1 MAKKKRSYP
10 RTGKRS
16 RSGSVVMT
24 PLFLLAIAAAG
35 WFGFDKYLA
44 DYIDIP
50 GIATSTETAS
60 NDSDAEAPAAK
71 PAPASTPK
79 GSEVT
84 GTASVVDAD
93 TLDIHGERIRLVG
106 VDAPES
112 KQQCR
117 NGQGTLYRCGQMAA
131 NALDLWINSNPVTCA
146 IEDKDRYGRSLGQC
160 SVRGTSV
167 QEWLVANGHALAYRS
182 YSKQYVPAEEKAEAA
197 KTGIWAAEFVK
208 PWDWR
213 KGVRLEGEKPTKSAQ
228 SSAKTSG

>member
-1 MAKKKRSYP
+1 MA
-10 RTGKRS
+10 
-16 RSGSVVMT
+16 
-24 PLFLLAIAAAG
+24 PLFLLAVAAAG
-35 WFGFDKYLA
+35 WFGYDKYLA
-44 DYIDIP
+44 GYIDIP
-50 GIATSTETAS
+50 GITTPTKTAS
-60 NDSDAEAPAAK
+60 NTPEDEAPAAK

-117 NGQGTLYRCGQMAA
+117 NGQGTLYRCGQIAA

-160 SVRGTSV
+160 SVRGESV

-182 YSKQYVPAEEKAEAA
+182 YSKQYVPAEEKAHAE
-197 KTGIWAAEFVK
+197 KVGIWASTFIE

-228 SSAKTSG
+228 SAAKTSG